1 MFLYPF
7 ARVSIHA
14 IVGENGAGKSTL
26 IKVITG
32 AIMPDS
38 GSIIYKGKNYS
49 HFNPQQA
56 KKLGIG
62 CIYQEFNNFPS
73 LTVAENIMAFAEG
86 QKYGRYHINYKEM
99 QKDAKAVTD
108 SIGVKI
114 NPKKRLSEL
123 SVGMQ
128 QIVEIARAVA
138 EKAELLIMDEPSA
151 PLTNNEIDCMMSII
165 AELKKQG
172 VVIIYIS
179 HRMDEVFRISDR
191 VSVMM
196 DGRRIATLN
205 TAETN
210 HDELVKLMIGRE
222 LTKTFPPRKTPVGS
236 PILEARHLSGNG
248 VHDISFTLNQ
258 GEILGFAG
266 LLGCGRTETMQLIY
280 GAAKKTA
287 GEVILNGKA
296 VDIKTTTDALSHGIG
311 LIPEDR
317 KRHGGLLNQ
326 SVSWNISLSSLKQI
340 SRGFTVKKKKEREV
354 AQAYREKL
362 AIKTPTLSQNLNN
375 LSGGNQQKVVVA
387 KVLATNAQ
395 ILIFDEPTRGID
407 VKAKQEIYQ
416 LIRELSEQGK
426 SIIMISSE
434 MEEVLGLSDRVIV
447 LHEGRMAGQ
456 LTQDEFSQET
466 ILKLASGP
474 ML

>member
-1 MFLYPF
+1 MYENILEMQHITKTYPGVR
-7 ARVSIHA
+7 ALDDVSLAFRKGEIHA

-32 AIMPDS
+32 AITPDS
-38 GSIIYKGKNYS
+38 GKIIYKGESYS
-49 HFNPQQA
+49 QFNPQQA

-86 QKYGRYHINYKEM
+86 QKYGRFHINYKEM

-108 SIGVKI
+108 SIGVRI

-138 EKAELLIMDEPSA
+138 ENAELLIMDEPSA
-151 PLTNNEIDCMMSII
+151 PLTNNEIDCMMGII

-196 DGRRIATLN
+196 DGHCITTLN

-222 LTKTFPPRKTPVGS
+222 LTKTFPPRRTPVGA
-236 PILEARHLSGNG
+236 PILEAKGLSGNG
-248 VHDISFTLNQ
+248 VKDCRTAWLRTHRDNADDLWC
-258 GEILGFAG
+258 GEKDGWRDRFKRKTGKHTIH
-266 LLGCGRTETMQLIY
+266 LGCS
-280 GAAKKTA
+280 GAWHR
-287 GEVILNGKA
+287 L
-296 VDIKTTTDALSHGIG
+296 D
-311 LIPEDR
+311 P
-317 KRHGGLLNQ
+317 
-326 SVSWNISLSSLKQI
+326 
-340 SRGFTVKKKKEREV
+340 
-354 AQAYREKL
+354 
-362 AIKTPTLSQNLNN
+362 
-375 LSGGNQQKVVVA
+375 
-387 KVLATNAQ
+387 
-395 ILIFDEPTRGID
+395 
-407 VKAKQEIYQ
+407 
-416 LIRELSEQGK
+416 
-426 SIIMISSE
+426 
-434 MEEVLGLSDRVIV
+434 
-447 LHEGRMAGQ
+447 
-456 LTQDEFSQET
+456 
-466 ILKLASGP
+466 
-474 ML
+474 